1 MNCACVIIDMQR
13 FFFEEN
19 PALCRTGLRENC
31 VTLLNV
37 LRRVGV
43 PVIHVHTIY
52 KPDRSDWPP
61 AWRQSPPGSWCER
74 LVEGSSSVEV
84 VPGLEPTRGETV
96 VRKRRF
102 SGFYETTLQSA
113 LQSLDVKSVLLA
125 GYSADVCVRFTAVD
139 AYNRG
144 YDVTVVRDCVEAF
157 KESTDESTEYMR
169 WLTNCN
175 IVSFDG
181 MKNQL
186 TKIGVDS

>member
-1 MNCACVIIDMQR
+1 MIDMQR

-31 VTLLNV
+31 VILLNA
-37 LRRVGV
+37 LRRGGV

-52 KPDRSDWPP
+52 KPDRSDWPS
-61 AWRQSPPGSWCER
+61 AWRQSPPGTWCER
-74 LVEGSSSVEV
+74 LVEGAASAEV
-84 VPGLEPTRGETV
+84 VSGLEPERGEVV

-113 LQSLDVKSVLLA
+113 LQSLGARSVMLA

-144 YDVTVVRDCVEAF
+144 YDVTVVQDCVEAF
-157 KESTDESTEYMR
+157 KERTADSTEYIR
-169 WLTNCN
+169 WLTNCS
-175 IVSFDG
+175 IVSFDRV
-181 MKNQL
+181 KKQL
-186 TKIGVDS
+186 TTIGADE